1 MADFETAFSV
11 TDQAE
16 GRYDNDK
23 DDRGGETYRGR
34 ARKFNPEWPGWRI
47 IDSMKSRKDFP
58 KCLDDNEE
66 LQRLVKESYKQ
77 IEWNGIQGDKI
88 SNQAIANE
96 VYDNA
101 VNMGV
106 KKSVEY
112 LQRTI
117 NLLNR
122 NQRKDMYLDIKVDG
136 SMGTKTLEALKV
148 CIKKNTANMVLN
160 VLNGYQVKHYLTLME
175 RNPIDE
181 KWIGWF
187 KRVEIMW
194 N

>member
-1 MADFETAFSV
+1 MADFETAFNV

-16 GRYDNDK
+16 GKYDNDP

-34 ARKFNPEWPGWRI
+34 SRKFNPLWLGWRI
-47 IDSMKSRKDFP
+47 IDAMKVRKDFP
-58 KCLDDNEE
+58 ACLETNTE

-77 IEWNGIQGDKI
+77 IEWSGIQGDKI
-88 SNQAIANE
+88 TNQAIANE

-106 KKSVEY
+106 NKSVEY

-117 NLLNR
+117 NILNR
-122 NQRKDMYLDIKVDG
+122 NQKDYPDIKVDG
-136 SMGTKTLEALKV
+136 IMGYKTLEALKV
-148 CIKKNTANMVLN
+148 SIKKKGATRVLN
-160 VLNGYQVKHYLTLME
+160 VINGFQVKHYLILME
-175 RNPIDE
+175 RNPQNE
-181 KWIGWF
+181 KWVGWF
-187 KRVEIMW
+187 NRVEIMW

>member
-1 MADFETAFSV
+1 MADFETAFNV
-11 TDQAE
+11 ADQAE
-16 GRYDNDK
+16 GQYNNDR

-34 ARKFNPEWPGWRI
+34 ARRFNPEWSGWRI
-47 IDSMKSRKDFP
+47 IDSMKARKDFP
-58 KCLDDNEE
+58 ECLDANEE
-66 LQRLVKESYKQ
+66 LQRLVRESYRQ

-117 NLLNR
+117 NILNR
-122 NQRKDMYLDIKVDG
+122 DQRKDMYLDIKVDG
-136 SMGTKTLEALKV
+136 SMGTKTIEALKV

-160 VLNGYQVKHYLTLME
+160 VLNGFQVKHYLTLME
-175 RNPIDE
+175 RNPINE

>member
-1 MADFETAFSV
+1 MADFETAFNV

-34 ARKFNPEWPGWRI
+34 ARKFNPEWPGWII
-47 IDSMKSRKDFP
+47 IDSMKARKDFP
-58 KCLDDNEE
+58 ECLDANEE
-66 LQRLVKESYKQ
+66 LQRLVKESYRQ

-106 KKSVEY
+106 KRSVEY

-117 NLLNR
+117 NILNR

-136 SMGTKTLEALKV
+136 SMGAKTIEALKV

-160 VLNGYQVKHYLTLME
+160 VLNGFQVKHYLTLME